1 MKNGVNK
8 KYSLALLIAALL
20 LTGCDSDEER
30 AINLVEKDIRSTLLD
45 PDAGRFTNMRAIQLG
60 ENSYSYMVC
69 GEVNGKNVLN
79 SYTGATAFNAHI
91 FDVRERNPIVFVTM
105 DKSTNSARERLR
117 FERQNLACKENGVKL
132 YLENESKIRKEK
144 EKIDDLKKTPLGQAV
159 FDAASDSTYV
169 SRELGESRGVSEV
182 YARENDKY
190 ALVSVTNYDT
200 PDFYKFRK
208 KDNGELEPVR
218 GLSYTGY
225 PFAVAL
231 CHSEQTDYD
240 KCITE
245 EEIRLLRDEKNKLD
259 DFVVPPEE

>member
-1 MKNGVNK
+1 
-8 KYSLALLIAALL
+8 
-20 LTGCDSDEER
+20 TGCDSDEER
-30 AINLVEKDIRSTLLD
+30 AIDLVEKDIRSTLLD

-79 SYTGATAFNAHI
+79 AYTGATAFNAHI

-190 ALVSVTNYDT
+190 A
-200 PDFYKFRK
+200 
-208 KDNGELEPVR
+208 
-218 GLSYTGY
+218 
-225 PFAVAL
+225 
-231 CHSEQTDYD
+231 
-240 KCITE
+240 
-245 EEIRLLRDEKNKLD
+245 
-259 DFVVPPEE
+259 